1 MTVVP
6 KIVVIGA
13 GFGGIEVVRG
23 LKGAAVDVTVVDRH
37 NFHTFQPLLYQV
49 ATAGL
54 SPTDVAH
61 VVRGLFHRQPN
72 VRFRRGSVT
81 GIDWTART
89 VAIDGQDDLP
99 FDHLVLAA
107 GASVTWF
114 GTPGAREHSLPL
126 YTLEDATR
134 LRNHVLRRFEAADRD
149 PSELDRGG
157 LTFVVV
163 GGGPTGV
170 ETAGAL
176 AELFAMVFRKD
187 YPSLDVSR
195 ARVVLIEMQDHL
207 LHPFKASSR
216 RHALET
222 LRSRGVEVQLGAQ
235 VASVAADSVTFHDGA
250 VLSTQTLVWAA
261 GVQANPL
268 AACLGLPQERS
279 GRVTVDPD
287 LRIPGRQGAWAI
299 GDIAAAKDRRGAVL
313 PQLAP
318 VAMQSGRH
326 VARQIRRLLEGRP
339 TTPFRYLDK
348 GIMATIGRRAA
359 VAELPGRIHLRGGL
373 AWMAWL
379 GLHLVTLV
387 GPRNRASV
395 LLNWAW
401 NYLTWDRGPRLIT
414 DELAHGPATVPR
426 HDC

>member
-6 KIVVIGA
+6 KVVVIGA
-13 GFGGIEVVRG
+13 GFGGLEVARG
-23 LKGAAVDVTVVDRH
+23 LKGAPVEVTLVDQH

-61 VVRGLFHRQPN
+61 VVRGLFHRQGN
-72 VRFRRGSVT
+72 LRFRQGRAT
-81 GIDWTART
+81 GVDWTAR
-89 VAIDGQDDLP
+89 VLHVEGQSDLP

-107 GASVTWF
+107 GASVAWF
-114 GTPGAREHSLPL
+114 GTPGAAEHAFPL

-134 LRNHVLRRFEAADRD
+134 LRDHVVSRFEAADRD
-149 PSELDRGG
+149 PSLIDRGG

-176 AELFAMVFRKD
+176 AELFAMVFGRD
-187 YPSLDVSR
+187 YPGIDVTQ
-195 ARVVLIEMQDHL
+195 ARVVLVEMQDHL
-207 LHPFKASSR
+207 LHPFVGSSR

-222 LRSRGVEVQLGAQ
+222 LRARGVEVRLGVQ
-235 VASVAADSVTFHDGA
+235 VESVGCDAVTLVGGE
-250 VLSTQTLVWAA
+250 VLPCHTLVWAA
-261 GVQANPL
+261 GVQANRL
-268 AACLGLPQERS
+268 ASALDLPTGRG
-279 GRVTVDPD
+279 GRVVVERD
-287 LRIPGRQGAWAI
+287 LRVPGRPGAWAI
-299 GDIAAAKDRRGAVL
+299 GDVAAATDRGGEVL

-339 TTPFRYLDK
+339 TKPFRYLDK

-359 VAELPGRIHLRGGL
+359 VAELPGRIRLRGGL
-373 AWMAWL
+373 AWVAWL
-379 GLHLVTLV
+379 GLHIVTLV

-414 DELAHGPATVPR
+414 GSVRD
-426 HDC
+426 HDR